1 MKTNPSHLATLMA
14 LVALAF
20 IAPVTTKAQTSST
33 SSSSNPQ
40 QSCPWQHHNHWCHK
54 EYNAWAKLSEAERN
68 QLKADMVKI
77 HGNPKLVAAR
87 QVVEKDL
94 KTLHQTKRELLLQ
107 ADPSV
112 KPILNKIA
120 HEERWAHV
128 THWFRHLF
136 HSEKCSNHAFN
147 KRAEIWAKLSE
158 AERSQL
164 KTDMIKI
171 HGNPK
176 LVAARQVVENDMK
189 TLRQTRRE
197 LMLQADPSIKPVL
210 DKIDQAKGC
219 RSQRHC
225 GNHKSKE

>member
-1 MKTNPSHLATLMA
+1 MKTNPAHLSTLMA
-14 LVALAF
+14 LATLAF
-20 IAPVTTKAQTSST
+20 IAPVTTKAQTPST
-33 SSSSNPQ
+33 SSSSNSQ
-40 QSCPWQHHNHWCHK
+40 QSCPWQHHNG
-54 EYNAWAKLSEAERN
+54 WAKLSEAERS

-77 HGNPKLVAAR
+77 HGNPKLVAAG
-87 QVVEKDL
+87 QVVKNDL

-136 HSEKCSNHAFN
+136 HSEKYSNHPFS
-147 KRAEIWAKLSE
+147 KRGEIWEKLSE

-164 KTDMIKI
+164 KADMVKV
-171 HGNPK
+171 HGNQK

-189 TLRQTRRE
+189 TLRQIRRE
-197 LMLQADPSIKPVL
+197 LLLQADPSIKPVL
-210 DKIDQAKGC
+210 DKIDQAKEC
-219 RSQRHC
+219 HSQKHC